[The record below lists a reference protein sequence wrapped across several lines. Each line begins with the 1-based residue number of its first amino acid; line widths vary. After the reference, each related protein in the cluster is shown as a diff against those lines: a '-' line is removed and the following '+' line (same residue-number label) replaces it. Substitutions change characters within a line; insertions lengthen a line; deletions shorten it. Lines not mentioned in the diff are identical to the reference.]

1 MQNAHKIVRKVN
13 HHGKDLKNSYA
24 SAGRT
29 LFCALKETLQTERSM
44 SNSPLRTEIQ
54 DEEEKTPNKLNQM
67 VTKVEQTKDEGATKS
82 KK

>member
-1 MQNAHKIVRKVN
+1 
-13 HHGKDLKNSYA
+13 
-24 SAGRT
+24 
-29 LFCALKETLQTERSM
+29 M